1 MKRLQFQLPLD
12 MMKWFDPYKNESKYI
27 KGKDKIQ
34 HKCAWEPLPPISFG
48 EMELFLT
55 DIAGMIKVEQ
65 SPYEVN
71 IILQNQGRDHPGM
84 QYVCSYTFP
93 DEKTRDKW
101 ALPNEINMNHDMD
114 LEYKAQ
120 LEKYPDELFLKANIE
135 TIWRTMEFCDTRRFF
150 VNKYKLLNVYSSDG
164 VYFDDFQSYG
174 GIPKIVRYSLFHLLG
189 KAPIPEETYSE
200 WYMYL
205 QFLIDIGHV
214 KEV

>member
-1 MKRLQFQLPLD
+1 

-27 KGKDKIQ
+27 KGKDKIL
-34 HKCAWEPLPPISFG
+34 HKCAWDPLPPISFG

-84 QYVCSYTFP
+84 QYICSYTFP

-120 LEKYPDELFLKANIE
+120 LEKYPDELYDLAPTTLKKLYVA
-135 TIWRTMEFCDTRRFF
+135 CTRST
-150 VNKYKLLNVYSSDG
+150 NNL
-164 VYFDDFQSYG
+164 YFINQNF
-174 GIPKIVRYSLFHLLG
+174 IR
-189 KAPIPEETYSE
+189 
-200 WYMYL
+200 
-205 QFLIDIGHV
+205 
-214 KEV
+214 